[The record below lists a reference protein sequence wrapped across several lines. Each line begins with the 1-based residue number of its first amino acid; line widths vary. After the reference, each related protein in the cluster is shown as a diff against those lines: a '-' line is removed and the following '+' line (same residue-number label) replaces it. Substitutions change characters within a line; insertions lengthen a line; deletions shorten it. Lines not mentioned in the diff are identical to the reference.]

1 MDEVSVASLSQAAI
15 ALKPVRVRILAAARE
30 PVSATAMA
38 ATLGMSR
45 QSVNYHVRALAKAGF
60 LRRAG
65 RQRKRGLVEQKYVV
79 SARAFLV
86 APDVLGAFD
95 ASPRETADRFSV
107 AYLLTLAARMQH
119 EAGNAWRRAQQQGK
133 RVPVL
138 TMDSAIR
145 FESPQQRAQFASAL
159 SEAVTRVIAEHTA
172 PVLVNQPTSPGAAPG
187 RQYRLALA
195 CYPL

>member
-1 MDEVSVASLSQAAI
+1 MEDVAVADLGKAAV

-30 PVSATAMA
+30 PVSATAIA
-38 ATLGMSR
+38 AGLGMTR

-79 SARAFLV
+79 SARAFLI
-86 APDVLGAFD
+86 APDVLGALQP
-95 ASPRETADRFSV
+95 APHQAADRFSMT
-107 AYLLTLAARMQH
+107 YLLTLAARIQQ
-119 EAGNAWRRAQQQGK
+119 EAAQAWRGAQRQGK

-138 TMDSAIR
+138 ALDSEIR
-145 FESPQQRAQFASAL
+145 FESPQQRARFAEAL
-159 SEAVTRVIAEHTA
+159 QHAITDVIARHTTVTRA
-172 PVLVNQPTSPGAAPG
+172 PEGATPS
-187 RQYRLALA
+187 RRYRLALA